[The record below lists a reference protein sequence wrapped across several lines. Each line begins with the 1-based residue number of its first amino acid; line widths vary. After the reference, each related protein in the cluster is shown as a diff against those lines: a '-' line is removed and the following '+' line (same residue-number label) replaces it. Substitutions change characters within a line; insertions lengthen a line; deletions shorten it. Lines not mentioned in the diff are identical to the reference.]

1 MSCLISVELKAQ
13 CGSDTSTTIVIS
25 EVIMP
30 SVFTPNFDG
39 INDGF
44 NLSGGCVTKVNKK
57 IFNRWGEL
65 LFQSNQISEVW
76 NGRTV
81 TGDKVPEGTYFYV
94 FDVELFEDGIST
106 SKIFKGSVSLLR

>member
-39 INDGF
+39 INE
-44 NLSGGCVTKVNKK
+44 CK
-57 IFNRWGEL
+57 I
-65 LFQSNQISEVW
+65 
-76 NGRTV
+76 
-81 TGDKVPEGTYFYV
+81 Y
-94 FDVELFEDGIST
+94 
-106 SKIFKGSVSLLR
+106 